1 MSFPTLL
8 LFSAAYAGESG
19 TVSDPSSAYDL
30 VASLA
35 FLVIVAALLTLPL
48 GLIKPRLVPGSQG
61 KRRRAALISLA
72 TVGLGVAV
80 FVTVIRFAMPEHA
93 AQATD
98 GWVGEAGNDPHPF
111 SAYNGLAIVAAL
123 VTLAALLSL
132 PLGLIKPRLVPGS
145 DGKRWKAALNSL
157 LAAYFSFAVFVIA
170 LALATPDQVS
180 GQVIGAVCTVSVGI
194 ALLYGWI
201 RFLAS
206 LPALELVRRLS
217 LQHQDMLAA
226 KWMQSVRIDE
236 YGQMQYDQLYAELA
250 YFIGSVIRPQLNRF
264 QREHYLNQVPRKAW
278 TIIIEVAMQRVR
290 ELYPASPDAGE
301 AAEGRTGDRMGYEA
315 YIAERLRHL
324 GWSAVTAVGG
334 ARAVIAEKRGV
345 RVAIHP
351 LLQDSPIDAPAIRAA
366 LAGKDTAQADWAA
379 VVTNAGFTTAAEHA
393 AASIGVVPLL
403 DSQLADLERLC
414 QATQGRR
421 LA

>member
-1 MSFPTLL
+1 MNLQTL
-8 LFSAAYAGESG
+8 LFSAAYASETG
-19 TVSDPSSAYDL
+19 TVSPSYSALDW
-30 VASLA
+30 VALLA
-35 FLVIVAALLTLPL
+35 FLVVVAAFLALPL
-48 GLIKPRLVPGSQG
+48 GLVRPRLVPGSGG
-61 KRRRAALISLA
+61 KRGRAALISLVTA
-72 TVGLGVAV
+72 CFGVAV
-80 FVTVIRFAMPEHA
+80 FLTAILAKLPDSA
-93 AQATD
+93 A
-98 GWVGEAGNDPHPF
+98 GSGSRPF

-132 PLGLIKPRLVPGS
+132 PLGLIKPRLVPRS
-145 DGKRWKAALNSL
+145 EGKRWKAALNSV
-157 LAAYFSFAVFVIA
+157 LAAYCGFAVFVIA

-180 GQVIGAVCTVSVGI
+180 GQVIAAVCAVSVGI
-194 ALLYGWI
+194 ALLHGWI

-206 LPALELVRRLS
+206 LPALELVRRLA

-226 KWMQSVRIDE
+226 KWMQSVRADE

-334 ARAVIAEKRGV
+334 ARGVIAEKRGV

-351 LLQDSPIDAPAIRAA
+351 LLQDSPIDAPAIRVA
-366 LAGKDTAQADWAA
+366 LAGKDAAQADRAA

-393 AASIGVVPLL
+393 AASIGVVLLL

-414 QATQGRR
+414 QAPQGRR